1 MGTFRMQMDDDFK
14 EKFSEGCD
22 ISTVVT
28 MLGTKMIRERRIPF
42 EICADPFYSKANAAH
57 LKRSIAQLEAGRGK
71 VHDLIAP
78 ED

>member
-1 MGTFRMQMDDDFK
+1 MDDDFN
-14 EKFSEGCD
+14 EKFSEVCQELGSD

-28 MLGTKMIRERRIPF
+28 MLGTKMIRKRRIPF
-42 EICADPFYSKANAAH
+42 AICADPFYSKVNAAH
-57 LKRSIAQLEAGRGK
+57 LKRQIAQLDAGRGK

>member
-14 EKFSEGCD
+14 EKFSEVCH